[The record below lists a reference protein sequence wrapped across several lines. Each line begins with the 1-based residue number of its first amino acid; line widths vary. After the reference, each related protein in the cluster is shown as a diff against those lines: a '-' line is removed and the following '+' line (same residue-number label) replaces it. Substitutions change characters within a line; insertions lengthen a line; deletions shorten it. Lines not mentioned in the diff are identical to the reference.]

1 VDWNICVYHKL
12 SDTNYPWQS
21 HICVLQ
27 STLDLLESGRDVH
40 VLADG
45 VSSCNREEVPYALA
59 RMRQAGAHI
68 TTSESMAFQ
77 LQSELFFVLRVIGTI
92 TDIWIQVDANMP
104 SFKAFAAII
113 KDEKNTTTNTLENL
127 LSQNV
132 TPDTL

>member
-1 VDWNICVYHKL
+1 
-12 SDTNYPWQS
+12 
-21 HICVLQ
+21 
-27 STLDLLESGRDVH
+27 
-40 VLADG
+40 
-45 VSSCNREEVPYALA
+45 
-59 RMRQAGAHI
+59 MRQAGAHI